1 MHKKKAETKK
11 NRQKVSRII
20 ANNFFILKMIYQAA
34 PVYLVF
40 NLVWTGVWSVLDF
53 LQDAFLLRYIIN
65 GVQEGKTFEQLLLY
79 IVLITCAIVVS
90 STVSS
95 VWWNLLSPRMEC
107 RIRQKF
113 DSVLMQQARNVDLA
127 CFESAEFFDQY
138 IRAMNVSVEKAMEV
152 FESFTGLIWAVISIF
167 TNSFLIFIIDP
178 VLIVFAIIPLLF
190 TFFVKQSKKFRYE
203 SEMEI
208 TREDRKS
215 AYTQRIFYLNDYAKE
230 LRVLNIYKVFFR
242 QFKEAY
248 TQAVIVC
255 KKYGWKMAL
264 MEFMS
269 SMGYSVLSAYAAT
282 LYSIW
287 QTLGT
292 GRMKYGDCLVVVNS
306 ISQVTYTLT
315 DFSSRL
321 GEFVGHSLYI
331 ENLRQ
336 FLDYQP
342 KIVSGEKMPGHG
354 DVCLQNVS
362 FAYKPGKNVLENVCM
377 QIHQGEK
384 IALVGQNGSG
394 KSTLVKL
401 LLRLYDPT
409 QGQILYADEDIRN
422 LRLAE
427 YRQRYSVVFQDFAK
441 FSLSV
446 RDNVLLRPT
455 TEKDDPVVWDGLRKS
470 GAYDLVDQMPSRLQ
484 TILTREFDDHGVVLS
499 GGEYQKLSLARIF
512 TDDSDIVLL
521 DEPSSALDPVAE
533 YRMYENMMNGC
544 EGKTILFISHR
555 MSSAVL
561 ADRIFLLEEGKIVE
575 QGGHAELMQ
584 KNGKYAQMFR
594 NQAKNYVSDSSFS
607 ANEVENPAF

>member
-1 MHKKKAETKK
+1 MEFAFAE
-11 NRQKVSRII
+11 N
-20 ANNFFILKMIYQAA
+20 
-34 PVYLVF
+34 
-40 NLVWTGVWSVLDF
+40 
-53 LQDAFLLRYIIN
+53 
-65 GVQEGKTFEQLLLY
+65 
-79 IVLITCAIVVS
+79 
-90 STVSS
+90 
-95 VWWNLLSPRMEC
+95 EC

-152 FESFTGLIWAVISIF
+152 FESFTGLIWTVISIF

-178 VLIVFAIIPLLF
+178 VLIIFAIIPLLF
-190 TFFVKQSKKFRYE
+190 TFFVKQSKKYRYE

-255 KKYGWKMAL
+255 KKYGWKTAL

-354 DVCLQNVS
+354 SVCLQNVS

-377 QIHQGEK
+377 QIHQGK
-384 IALVGQNGSG
+384 
-394 KSTLVKL
+394 KSPWLAKT
-401 LLRLYDPT
+401 DP
-409 QGQILYADEDIRN
+409 EN
-422 LRLAE
+422 
-427 YRQRYSVVFQDFAK
+427 QR
-441 FSLSV
+441 
-446 RDNVLLRPT
+446 
-455 TEKDDPVVWDGLRKS
+455 W
-470 GAYDLVDQMPSRLQ
+470 
-484 TILTREFDDHGVVLS
+484 
-499 GGEYQKLSLARIF
+499 
-512 TDDSDIVLL
+512 
-521 DEPSSALDPVAE
+521 
-533 YRMYENMMNGC
+533 
-544 EGKTILFISHR
+544 
-555 MSSAVL
+555 
-561 ADRIFLLEEGKIVE
+561 
-575 QGGHAELMQ
+575 
-584 KNGKYAQMFR
+584 
-594 NQAKNYVSDSSFS
+594 
-607 ANEVENPAF
+607 